1 MRVTSPQP
9 DLVARLV
16 QAEKPADVVHA
27 GAACLAQM
35 LDGFVWVKSKLSLER
50 RTDGRSEVIGLAKSK
65 YNRAGRLVEFIVE
78 SLTVFDDGVG
88 VWRRANA
95 ALTVSRPE
103 SVESIVC
110 ASSFLDM
117 SSEHRAVLT
126 HPGKRVAK
134 LEQLVA
140 HLHET
145 ALPWFA
151 SSADPQCVAQAV
163 PDALLT
169 PWGFAQDLMEF
180 LVSAGQAA
188 GASAVWARVRDLHP
202 NHQHAFIAGHDMARS
217 DDRPRWHTPEAVGW
231 SASVLGLL

>member
-1 MRVTSPQP
+1 M
-9 DLVARLV
+9 
-16 QAEKPADVVHA
+16 
-27 GAACLAQM
+27 
-35 LDGFVWVKSKLSLER
+35 
-50 RTDGRSEVIGLAKSK
+50 IGLAKSE
-65 YNRAGRLVEFIVE
+65 YNRAGQLVAFIVE
-78 SLTVFDDGVG
+78 SLTVLDDRLGA
-88 VWRRANA
+88 WRRANA

-126 HPGKRVAK
+126 HPGRRMAQ
-134 LEQLVA
+134 LEQLAA
-140 HLHET
+140 HLRDT

-151 SSADPQCVAQAV
+151 GSADPRCVAQAV

-180 LVSAGQAA
+180 LVTVGQTAEA
-188 GASAVWARVRDLHP
+188 RAVWARVRDLHP
-202 NHQHAFIAGHDMARS
+202 NHQHAFMAGHDMTRS
-217 DDRPRWHTPEAVGW
+217 DDRPRLHTPQAVGW